1 MTGIDNEMLNTPQKV
16 ERFLATVVFPDIGA
30 PEVPFGSDRN
40 KDSAEGGGAEEVA
53 IEDAMSPG
61 KAGKKKKK
69 KKSKKK
75 KSKKGGKSTK
85 KKKK

>member
-1 MTGIDNEMLNTPQKV
+1 M
-16 ERFLATVVFPDIGA
+16 VFPDIGA

-61 KAGKKKKK
+61 KAGNKKKKK
-69 KKSKKK
+69 KSKSKKK